1 MVVRPKEHVGT
12 AYVRAPELWLAA
24 LGGPGHDFT
33 YASDAWSAGVLCL
46 MLTVG
51 MRLPWLEVETEQAAA
66 SHLRDKFVCDPLSL
80 HTIF

>member
-1 MVVRPKEHVGT
+1 MVVPPKEHIGT

-24 LGGPGHDFT
+24 LGGAGHVFT

-51 MRLPWLEVETEQAAA
+51 RLPWLEVETEEAAA
-66 SHLRDKFVCDPLSL
+66 SHS
-80 HTIF
+80 